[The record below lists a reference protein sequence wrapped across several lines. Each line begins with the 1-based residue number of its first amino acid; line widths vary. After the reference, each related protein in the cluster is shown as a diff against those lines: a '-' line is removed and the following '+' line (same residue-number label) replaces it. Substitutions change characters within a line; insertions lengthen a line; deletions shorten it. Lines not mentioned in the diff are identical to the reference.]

1 MAEPFNLCA
10 LRALCGEILWLCV
23 EGGGMAAYDAYLGEV
38 LLDAATVQ
46 RRVSELARH
55 ISDDYRDR
63 KPLLVCVLKGGIV
76 FLVDL
81 IKHIDIP
88 HAIDFMAVSSYGAG
102 ARESTGAVRIIMD
115 LEQDI
120 AGRHVLL
127 VEDIVDSGRTLH
139 YIYNLLKPRGP
150 ASLRVCALLNKVERR
165 EIDVALDYV
174 GFDIPNKFVFGYG
187 LDLDE
192 LFRNL
197 PFVGVLKDEL
207 LPT

>member
-1 MAEPFNLCA
+1 MS
-10 LRALCGEILWLCV
+10 
-23 EGGGMAAYDAYLGEV
+23 AAYEAYLGEV
-38 LLDAATVQ
+38 LIEADAIQ
-46 RRVSELARH
+46 RRVTELARQ
-55 ISDDYRDR
+55 ITADYRDLT
-63 KPLLVCVLKGGIV
+63 PLLVCVLKGGIV

-81 IKHIDIP
+81 VKQIDIP

-102 ARESTGAVRIIMD
+102 MRETTGVVRIIMD
-115 LEQDI
+115 LEQNI
-120 AGRHVLL
+120 EGRHVLL

-139 YIYNLLKPRGP
+139 YLHSVLSARSP
-150 ASLRVCALLNKVERR
+150 ASLRICTLLNKHERR
-165 EIDVALDYV
+165 EVDVMLDYV

-207 LPT
+207 LPNTLP

>member
-1 MAEPFNLCA
+1 MS
-10 LRALCGEILWLCV
+10 
-23 EGGGMAAYDAYLGEV
+23 AAYKAYLGEV
-38 LLDAATVQ
+38 LIDAQAVQ
-46 RRVSELARH
+46 RRVAELARQ
-55 ISDDYRDR
+55 ISDDYRGRDL
-63 KPLLVCVLKGGIV
+63 LLVCILKGGIV

-81 IKHIDIP
+81 IKGIDIP
-88 HAIDFMAVSSYGAG
+88 HAVDFMAVSSYGPG
-102 ARESTGAVRIIMD
+102 ARESTGAVRILMD

-120 AGRHVLL
+120 NGKHVLV

-150 ASLRVCALLNKVERR
+150 ASLRVCALLNKFERR
-165 EIDVALDYV
+165 EVDVPLDYV

-207 LPT
+207 LPK

>member
-1 MAEPFNLCA
+1 MS
-10 LRALCGEILWLCV
+10 
-23 EGGGMAAYDAYLGEV
+23 AAYEAYLGEV
-38 LLDAATVQ
+38 LIDADTVQ
-46 RRVSELARH
+46 RRVAELGRQ
-55 ISDDYRDR
+55 ISDDYRDL

-81 IKHIDIP
+81 VRHIDAP
-88 HAIDFMAVSSYGAG
+88 HAIDFMAVTSYGSG
-102 ARESTGAVRIIMD
+102 VRESTGVVRIIMD
-115 LEQDI
+115 LEENI
-120 AGRHVLL
+120 EGRHVLI

-139 YIYNLLKPRGP
+139 YIHNALNARGP
-150 ASLRVCALLNKVERR
+150 ASLRICTLLDKHERR
-165 EIDVALDYV
+165 EVDVALDYV

-207 LPT
+207 LPK

>member
-1 MAEPFNLCA
+1 MDVAYEPYL
-10 LRALCGEILWLCV
+10 GEILI
-23 EGGGMAAYDAYLGEV
+23 DAE
-38 LLDAATVQ
+38 AVQ
-46 RRVSELARH
+46 RRVAELAHR
-55 ISDDYRDR
+55 ISDDYRG
-63 KPLLVCVLKGGIV
+63 KTPLLVCILKGGIV

-81 IKHIDIP
+81 IKRIDIP
-88 HAIDFMAVSSYGAG
+88 HSVDFMAVSSYGAG

-120 AGRHVLL
+120 CDKHVLII
-127 VEDIVDSGRTLH
+127 EDIVDSGRTLH
-139 YIYNLLKPRGP
+139 YIYNLLRARNP
-150 ASLRVCALLNKVERR
+150 ASLRVCTLLDKHERR

-192 LFRNL
+192 IFRNL

-207 LPT
+207 LPKETPPRG